1 MGQEPIAIVGRGCV
15 VPDAC
20 DPDTFW
26 ENIAAGR
33 CSLSSIEDG
42 GCVRG
47 FDEAF
52 DARGFTVS
60 AEEIMVLDPL
70 YRWVLHAA
78 RQALRE
84 AGRGSGPLPG
94 AGLVLGNLSYPSAGL
109 ARFAEQ
115 IWRDGRPSA
124 GTDPR
129 DRFSSGLPAHFA
141 ARALGLGAGAFALD
155 AACASSLYAIK
166 LACDRL
172 HDGTADLMVA
182 GAVSCPDRLLIRTG
196 FRALAAASPTG
207 RSRPFHRAADGLVP
221 GEGAALVALMRLG
234 DAVQASVPIL
244 GVIRAVG
251 LSNDGRGGG
260 LLAPAQE
267 GQERAMRL
275 AYAEAGVPPESVSL
289 VECHATGTP
298 VGDAVEARSMAR
310 IFAASTD
317 LPVGSA
323 KSNIG
328 HLLAASGGAGL
339 LKVLGAMRA
348 GLRPASLSAD
358 DPIEALDGTALRLL
372 ADPEE
377 WPRPRRAAVSAFGFG
392 GANAH
397 LIVDAWESRA
407 ASRAVRPV
415 PRPREPIA
423 IIAIGA
429 KVADGAD
436 ANDFRQAV
444 MLGERR
450 QGPRTTI
457 DVTLPGLRFPPR
469 DLEGAHAQH
478 VLLLEAAREATNG
491 IDLPR
496 ERTTVIVGM
505 GVDPEVARHPVLQR
519 AGSGPDLAPLTGA
532 AVLGTMPN
540 LVANRI
546 NVQQDLAGPGYTVS
560 AEEASGLVA
569 LELAGRAL
577 RMGEADAAV
586 VGAVDLSCEPVHQ
599 AAVRALGRDRLPGDA
614 AVVLVLERLA
624 DARRA
629 GHRVIAL
636 VDDTLPPGP
645 EPGLVVGDS
654 EPPAGAS
661 PGDASPGGAGAGAAG
676 TGWFD
681 PAELFGVAHAAHGLV
696 AVAAAATAV
705 RHQVIPRPG
714 GLAVPVS
721 DGVAARVAVEPLGAS
736 RATVRLRPGGPAE
749 PWAASPVPRLY
760 VYSGADRAATLEA
773 LAAGREATD
782 GPARLAIVAEGCEA
796 LAARAEAARRWLAHG
811 GAQPDGVAYR
821 DAPLGGEIAFVF
833 PSGSAAY
840 QGMGAELEL
849 AFPAVAAT
857 IDASHAPLRLRAGQ
871 AAASLPSGGLGM
883 FDRISGTTALS
894 SFHAEISRRLLGIQP
909 DAAIG
914 YSSGES
920 TALVALG
927 AWTDPAALHRDFRA
941 SDLFTKDLAGEF
953 RAVRAVWRR
962 LGLPGQRW
970 AGYLVTAPAEE
981 VRAALAG
988 HATVHLTAINA
999 PDACVISGEEAACE
1013 AALRRLGAPAFRV
1026 DYGVAAHAPELAEVQ
1041 EEYRRLHLRP
1051 TRDVPGVRF
1060 YSGATG
1066 QSYRASADRAADAM
1080 LAQALGTIDFVR
1092 LIESAWADGIRVFI
1106 EHGPQGQTIGWIRRI
1121 LGERDHLAV
1130 ALDAPGG
1137 RAVHQLCHAVAE
1149 LTAAGVPAGAAALFD
1164 QLAEAAGRTE
1174 ASVGTVRLAA
1184 HPPELRL
1191 PQQEPAVAVMPR
1203 APQLPA
1209 VLGTLQPAGRNGASA
1224 QGTPALAAPAQG
1236 TPARVNSAQASS
1248 VRDSPARGTAAQA
1261 SQAAAPTAIMRVV
1274 ASQLQQVTAVHRDFL
1289 AQQAEAHAQFLR
1301 ARQRGI
1307 AALVRMA
1314 SGAAPSYPAPPV
1326 PLAGPADSALSVPVV
1341 PPADSVP
1348 SVSEAPPA
1356 DSTPSRPPAGSA
1368 HSVPRGPTFDRGE
1381 LERLADGRISE
1392 MFGPRFAALDSLP
1405 RKTRLP
1411 TPPMLLVDRVTGI
1424 DAIPG
1429 AMGTGTIWTETDV
1442 TRGGWYLDAT
1452 GRLPAGLM
1460 VEAGQADLLLI
1471 SWLGIDLLG
1480 GGDRVYRL
1488 LGCELTYHG
1497 SPAAAGETLQYE
1509 IHVDRHAEHDGVRL
1523 FFFHYDCHV
1532 GDELRMTVRD
1542 GQAGF
1547 FTDDE
1552 LASTEGL
1559 RWDPAQVAPGE
1570 GAVEP
1575 PAVAPGG
1582 RQFGPEAVRAFAE
1595 GRPADCFGPGW
1606 RATRAH
1612 VRTPRIDAGRMLLL
1626 GSVTDV
1632 DPEGGPW
1639 GRGYL
1644 RAETPVTADDWFFAG
1659 HFTNDPCMPGTL
1671 MFEGGLQAMAFY
1683 LAALGF
1689 TVDRDGWRFEPV
1701 PAEPCLLRC
1710 RGQVSPAS
1718 KQIVYEVFVAE
1729 LSADPYPTL
1738 YADVLGTV
1746 DGVKAFHA
1754 RRAALRLVP
1763 DFPLEGPVG
1772 DGVAGADAAADG
1784 RAVVAGGVRQDHAA
1798 LLACALGRPTQAIG
1812 PDYARFDGHRRA
1824 PRLPGPPYHFMTR
1837 IVGLDGRLGGM
1848 RAGSAVTAEYDVPA
1862 GAWYFEQNGAPTM
1875 PFAVLMEVTL
1885 QPCGWLAMYVGS
1897 VLGSGADLL
1906 FRNLDGTGTVIR
1918 EVLPGTRALRTH
1930 VELREISR
1938 FGDVII
1944 ESFTAR
1950 CTAVGGPA
1958 AGEAVFETETTFGFF
1973 PKAAFARQ
1981 PGLPPSDAERALLAR
1996 PCERVVDLRTRPP
2009 RYCAGSARLAGPMLV
2024 MLDRI
2029 TGYWPDSGQAGLGR
2043 LRAEKDIDP
2052 GEWFFKAHF
2061 FQDPVQPGSL
2071 GLQAMCHLLQWY
2083 LIERGTDAGL
2093 ASARFEPI
2101 MTGYPVTWRYRGQ
2114 VVPADRCV
2122 SVELEV
2128 TAAGQDDRGRYAIA
2142 DGWLWVDGRRIYHV
2156 RDLGMRLVPGAP

>member
-26 ENIAAGR
+26 QNVAAGR
-33 CSLSSIEDG
+33 SSLSSIEDG
-42 GCVRG
+42 GCVRD

-52 DARGFTVS
+52 DARGFSIS
-60 AEEIMVLDPL
+60 ADEIMVLDPL

-78 RQALRE
+78 RQALLE
-84 AGRGSGPLPG
+84 AGRGTGPLPG

-141 ARALGLGAGAFALD
+141 ARALGLGAGGFALD

-166 LACDRL
+166 LGCDRL
-172 HDGTADLMVA
+172 RDGTADLIVA

-207 RSRPFHRAADGLVP
+207 RSRPFHRGADGLVP
-221 GEGAALVALMRLG
+221 GEGAAVVALMRVG
-234 DAVQASVPIL
+234 DALRAGAPIF

-260 LLAPAQE
+260 LLSPAQE

-275 AYAEAGVPPESVSL
+275 AYAEAGVPPETVSL

-298 VGDAVEARSMAR
+298 VGDAVEARSTAR

-317 LPVGSA
+317 LPVGSV

-358 DPIEALDGTALRLL
+358 DPIEALDGTPLRLL
-372 ADPEE
+372 ADPED
-377 WPRPRRAAVSAFGFG
+377 WPGLRRAAISAFGFG

-397 LIVDAWESRA
+397 LIVDAWESPT
-407 ASRAVRPV
+407 ASRTLRPV
-415 PRPREPIA
+415 PSPREPVA

-429 KVADGAD
+429 KVGDGAD

-450 QGPRTTI
+450 PGPRATI

-478 VLLLEAAREATNG
+478 VLLLEAAREATEG

-519 AGSGPDLAPLTGA
+519 AGVGPDLAPLTGA

-546 NVQQDLAGPGYTVS
+546 NVQLDLAGPGYTVS

-586 VGAVDLSCEPVHQ
+586 VGAVDLSCEPVHR

-636 VDDTLPPGP
+636 VDDALPPGP
-645 EPGLVVGDS
+645 EPGLVVGDR

-661 PGDASPGGAGAGAAG
+661 PGGASPGGASPGGASPGGASPGGASPGGAGAGPAG

-696 AVAAAATAV
+696 AVAAAAAAV

-721 DGVAARVAVEPLGAS
+721 DGVAAQVAVEPLGAS
-736 RATVRLRPGGPAE
+736 RTTVRLRPGDPAE
-749 PWAASPVPRLY
+749 PWAASPVPRLF
-760 VYSGADRAATLEA
+760 VYSGADRTAALEA
-773 LAAGREATD
+773 LAAGREATG
-782 GPARLAIVAEGCEA
+782 GPARLAIVAEGREA
-796 LAARAEAARRWLAHG
+796 LAARAEAARRWLSHG

-821 DAPLGGEIAFVF
+821 DAPLGGEVAFVF

-849 AFPAVAAT
+849 AFPAIAAA
-857 IDASHAPLRLRAGQ
+857 IDASHAPLRLRAGG

-883 FDRISGTTALS
+883 FDRISGTAALS

-920 TALVALG
+920 TALLALG
-927 AWTDPAALHRDFRA
+927 AWTDPAALYRDFRA

-999 PDACVISGEEAACE
+999 PDACVISGEETACE

-1026 DYGVAAHAPELAEVQ
+1026 DYGVAAHAPELAEVR

-1066 QSYRASADRAADAM
+1066 QSYRASADRAADAL

-1137 RAVHQLCHAVAE
+1137 RAVHQLCHAVGE
-1149 LTAAGVPAGAAALFD
+1149 LIAAGVPVETAALFD
-1164 QLAEAAGRTE
+1164 RLAEASGRGQPSADTIQFP
-1174 ASVGTVRLAA
+1174 A

-1191 PQQEPAVAVMPR
+1191 PQAEPAAAVMPR
-1203 APQLPA
+1203 APRLPA
-1209 VLGTLQPAGRNGASA
+1209 VLDAPFPAVQNH
-1224 QGTPALAAPAQG
+1224 TPALTIPGVATPAQSPPG
-1236 TPARVNSAQASS
+1236 VPSSA
-1248 VRDSPARGTAAQA
+1248 VG
-1261 SQAAAPTAIMRVV
+1261 QAAVGLAAVGPAAVGPAAVGPAAAGPAAAGPAAVGLAAAGPAAVGPSAVGPSAVGPPTGAPTAIMRAV
-1274 ASQLQQVTAVHRDFL
+1274 ANQFQRVTAVHREFL
-1289 AQQAEAHAQFLR
+1289 AQQTEAHGQFLR
-1301 ARQRGI
+1301 ARQQSI
-1307 AALVRMA
+1307 AAL
-1314 SGAAPSYPAPPV
+1314 
-1326 PLAGPADSALSVPVV
+1326 
-1341 PPADSVP
+1341 
-1348 SVSEAPPA
+1348 
-1356 DSTPSRPPAGSA
+1356 
-1368 HSVPRGPTFDRGE
+1368 
-1381 LERLADGRISE
+1381 
-1392 MFGPRFAALDSLP
+1392 
-1405 RKTRLP
+1405 
-1411 TPPMLLVDRVTGI
+1411 
-1424 DAIPG
+1424 
-1429 AMGTGTIWTETDV
+1429 
-1442 TRGGWYLDAT
+1442 
-1452 GRLPAGLM
+1452 
-1460 VEAGQADLLLI
+1460 
-1471 SWLGIDLLG
+1471 
-1480 GGDRVYRL
+1480 
-1488 LGCELTYHG
+1488 
-1497 SPAAAGETLQYE
+1497 
-1509 IHVDRHAEHDGVRL
+1509 
-1523 FFFHYDCHV
+1523 
-1532 GDELRMTVRD
+1532 
-1542 GQAGF
+1542 
-1547 FTDDE
+1547 
-1552 LASTEGL
+1552 
-1559 RWDPAQVAPGE
+1559 
-1570 GAVEP
+1570 
-1575 PAVAPGG
+1575 
-1582 RQFGPEAVRAFAE
+1582 
-1595 GRPADCFGPGW
+1595 
-1606 RATRAH
+1606 
-1612 VRTPRIDAGRMLLL
+1612 
-1626 GSVTDV
+1626 
-1632 DPEGGPW
+1632 
-1639 GRGYL
+1639 
-1644 RAETPVTADDWFFAG
+1644 
-1659 HFTNDPCMPGTL
+1659 
-1671 MFEGGLQAMAFY
+1671 
-1683 LAALGF
+1683 
-1689 TVDRDGWRFEPV
+1689 
-1701 PAEPCLLRC
+1701 
-1710 RGQVSPAS
+1710 
-1718 KQIVYEVFVAE
+1718 
-1729 LSADPYPTL
+1729 
-1738 YADVLGTV
+1738 
-1746 DGVKAFHA
+1746 
-1754 RRAALRLVP
+1754 
-1763 DFPLEGPVG
+1763 
-1772 DGVAGADAAADG
+1772 
-1784 RAVVAGGVRQDHAA
+1784 
-1798 LLACALGRPTQAIG
+1798 
-1812 PDYARFDGHRRA
+1812 
-1824 PRLPGPPYHFMTR
+1824 
-1837 IVGLDGRLGGM
+1837 
-1848 RAGSAVTAEYDVPA
+1848 
-1862 GAWYFEQNGAPTM
+1862 
-1875 PFAVLMEVTL
+1875 
-1885 QPCGWLAMYVGS
+1885 
-1897 VLGSGADLL
+1897 
-1906 FRNLDGTGTVIR
+1906 
-1918 EVLPGTRALRTH
+1918 
-1930 VELREISR
+1930 
-1938 FGDVII
+1938 
-1944 ESFTAR
+1944 
-1950 CTAVGGPA
+1950 
-1958 AGEAVFETETTFGFF
+1958 
-1973 PKAAFARQ
+1973 
-1981 PGLPPSDAERALLAR
+1981 
-1996 PCERVVDLRTRPP
+1996 
-2009 RYCAGSARLAGPMLV
+2009 
-2024 MLDRI
+2024 
-2029 TGYWPDSGQAGLGR
+2029 
-2043 LRAEKDIDP
+2043 
-2052 GEWFFKAHF
+2052 
-2061 FQDPVQPGSL
+2061 
-2071 GLQAMCHLLQWY
+2071 
-2083 LIERGTDAGL
+2083 AGL
-2093 ASARFEPI
+2093 ASGTAPSV
-2101 MTGYPVTWRYRGQ
+2101 TGPAVTGPPRPVTGPPVSRPSPVRLP
-2114 VVPADRCV
+2114 VTIIRPSPARP
-2122 SVELEV
+2122 
-2128 TAAGQDDRGRYAIA
+2128 
-2142 DGWLWVDGRRIYHV
+2142 GRRPRGPSRADV
-2156 RDLGMRLVPGAP
+2156 RPRPA